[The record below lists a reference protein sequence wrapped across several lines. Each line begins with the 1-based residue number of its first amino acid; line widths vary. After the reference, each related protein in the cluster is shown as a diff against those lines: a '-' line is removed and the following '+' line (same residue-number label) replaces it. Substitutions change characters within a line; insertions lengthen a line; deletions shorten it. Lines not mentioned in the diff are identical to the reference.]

1 MKSEKLNRSDT
12 NFSLTDQGAMNETNL
27 NYLKKWFS
35 DYVAGFYTDDPVNNS
50 TIRLKEKHTE
60 QVCRNM
66 VFLGNALGLSDP
78 DMILAE
84 IMGLFHDLGR
94 FKQYAVY
101 GTFRDMDSE
110 NHAMLGLREMAAH
123 KVLSGCN
130 RNEKRW
136 IAKAVAFHNT
146 MTIPEDQDE
155 RTLFFIRLLR
165 DADKLDI
172 WRVFIDYYKV
182 RDKQVN
188 AVVEIGLPDD
198 PDFSPRVIA
207 ALDNG
212 CFARIQDLKTLNDF
226 KLLQISWVFDLNFA
240 PSFQAVKELEYI
252 EKIEATLPHSKE
264 ITAAVKNAHD
274 YVERCL

>member
-66 VFLGNALGLSDP
+66 VFLGNALGLSGP

-94 FKQYAVY
+94 FKQYSVY
-101 GTFRDMDSE
+101 GTFRDVDSE

-123 KVLSGCN
+123 KVLTGCN

>member
-1 MKSEKLNRSDT
+1 M
-12 NFSLTDQGAMNETNL
+12 AMNRKHLT
-27 NYLKKWFS
+27 YLKKWFA
-35 DYVAGFYTDDPVNNS
+35 DYVADFYTEDPINNS

-60 QVCRNM
+60 GVCRNM
-66 VFLGNALGLSDP
+66 ILLGSALGLSDQ

-84 IMGLFHDLGR
+84 IMGLFHDVGR

-101 GTFRDMDSE
+101 GTFKDVDSE
-110 NHAMLGLREMAAH
+110 NHAMLGLRQMAAH
-123 KVLSGCN
+123 KVLAGCN
-130 RNEKRW
+130 RDEKRW
-136 IAKAVAFHNT
+136 IAKAIAFHNT

-188 AVVEIGLPDD
+188 AAVEIGLPDD
-198 PDFSPRVIA
+198 PAFSPSVIA
-207 ALDNG
+207 ALNNG

-226 KLLQISWVFDLNFA
+226 KLLQISWVFDLNFI
-240 PSFQAVKELEYI
+240 PSFRAVKERKYI

-264 ITAAVKNAHD
+264 ITAAVKHAHD
-274 YVERCL
+274 YMERRL

>member
-1 MKSEKLNRSDT
+1 MKSEKQNKSDT
-12 NFSLTDQGAMNETNL
+12 KISLTDRRAMNRNHL
-27 NYLKKWFS
+27 KYLKKWFA

-50 TIRLKEKHTE
+50 TIHLKEKHTE
-60 QVCRNM
+60 HVCRNM
-66 VFLGNALGLSDP
+66 IFLGNALGLSDQ

-101 GTFRDMDSE
+101 STFRDMDSE

-146 MTIPEDQDE
+146 MKIPDDQDE

-188 AVVEIGLPDD
+188 AAVEIGLPDD

-207 ALDNG
+207 ALNNG

-240 PSFQAVKELEYI
+240 PSFKAVKELEYI

-274 YVERCL
+274 YVERCC

>member
-66 VFLGNALGLSDP
+66 VFLGNALGLSGP

-94 FKQYAVY
+94 FKQYSVY
-101 GTFRDMDSE
+101 GTFRDVDSE

-123 KVLSGCN
+123 KVLTGCN

-182 RDKQVN
+182 RDKQLN
-188 AVVEIGLPDD
+188 AAVEIGLPDD
-198 PDFSPRVIA
+198 PGFSPRVIA

-240 PSFQAVKELEYI
+240 PSFQAVKELEYL

>member
-66 VFLGNALGLSDP
+66 VFLGNALGLSGP

-94 FKQYAVY
+94 FKQYSVY
-101 GTFRDMDSE
+101 GTFRDVDSE

-123 KVLSGCN
+123 KVLTGCN

-182 RDKQVN
+182 RDKQLN
-188 AVVEIGLPDD
+188 AAVEIGLPDD
-198 PDFSPRVIA
+198 PGFSPRVIA

>member
-1 MKSEKLNRSDT
+1 MKSEKQNRSDT
-12 NFSLTDQGAMNETNL
+12 KFLLTDRTDINRNHL
-27 NYLKKWFS
+27 KYLKKWFA
-35 DYVAGFYTDDPVNNS
+35 DYVDGFYTDDPVNNS

-60 QVCRNM
+60 HVCRNM
-66 VFLGNALGLSDP
+66 IFLGNALGLSDP

-110 NHAMLGLREMAAH
+110 NHAILGLREMAAH

-146 MTIPEDQDE
+146 MKIPEDQDE

-188 AVVEIGLPDD
+188 AAVEIGLPDD

-240 PSFQAVKELEYI
+240 PSFKAVKELEYI

>member
-12 NFSLTDQGAMNETNL
+12 NLSLTDQGAMNETNL

-35 DYVAGFYTDDPVNNS
+35 DYVAGFYTDDPANNS

-60 QVCRNM
+60 QVCQNM
-66 VFLGNALGLSDP
+66 IFLGNALGLSDK

-84 IMGLFHDLGR
+84 IMGLFHDVGR
-94 FKQYAVY
+94 FKQFAVY
-101 GTFRDMDSE
+101 GTFRDADSE
-110 NHAMLGLREMAAH
+110 NHAMIGLRQMAAH

-130 RNEKRW
+130 RDEKRW
-136 IAKAVAFHNT
+136 IAKAIAFHNA

-155 RTLFFIRLLR
+155 RTLFFIRMLR

-188 AVVEIGLPDD
+188 AAVEIGLPDN
-198 PDFSPRVIA
+198 PDFSPRIIA
-207 ALDNG
+207 ALNNG

>member
-1 MKSEKLNRSDT
+1 MKSEKQNRSDT

-35 DYVAGFYTDDPVNNS
+35 DYVAGFYTDDPAYNS

-66 VFLGNALGLSDP
+66 IFLGNALGLSHK

-84 IMGLFHDLGR
+84 IIGLFHDVGR
-94 FKQYAVY
+94 FKQFAVY
-101 GTFRDMDSE
+101 GTFRDTDSE
-110 NHAMLGLREMAAH
+110 NHAMIGLRQMAAH

-130 RNEKRW
+130 RDEKRW

-146 MTIPEDQDE
+146 MAVPEDQDE

-188 AVVEIGLPDD
+188 AAVEIGLPDD
-198 PDFSPRVIA
+198 PGFSPRVID
-207 ALDNG
+207 ALKNG
-212 CFARIQDLKTLNDF
+212 RFARIQDLKTLNDF
-226 KLLQISWVFDLNFA
+226 KLLQISWVYDLNFM
-240 PSFQAVKELEYI
+240 PSFRIVKELGYI
-252 EKIEATLPHSKE
+252 EKIEATLPHTKE

-274 YVERCL
+274 YVERRL